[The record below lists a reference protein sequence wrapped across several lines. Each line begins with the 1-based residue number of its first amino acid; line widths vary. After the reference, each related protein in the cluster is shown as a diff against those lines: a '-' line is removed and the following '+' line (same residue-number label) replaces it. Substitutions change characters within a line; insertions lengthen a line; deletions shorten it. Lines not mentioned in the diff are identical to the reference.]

1 MCKNSLDFKRAWI
14 RFCEFGGLKLLWEYY
29 RIGLTKPIIAAAFRC
44 IKERRSLKTVYYVV
58 QEKAEQTLIDRY
70 GHLLK
75 DSADRQHRNDE
86 AVGNVPPIIWTAW
99 LQGLELAPRLVRS
112 CIASQR
118 KCFPCY
124 EHRILTLDNYRQWVE
139 LPEWV
144 EEKYARGMIPA
155 ALFSDVLRVAVLKR
169 YGGVWMD
176 ASVLCTGF
184 GNQQLQKQWTEV
196 ENSRFA
202 VFRYYRKGDRYPS
215 GLSNWFIAATP
226 DNVVL
231 TSVYD
236 MLTAYWRDYDCT
248 IDYYMM
254 HLFISCA
261 LKAFPEM
268 EREMP
273 KLNSRYSFFL
283 GDALSRTYSQEAWQE
298 LVDHVAIH
306 KLNYRKAEEA
316 QKNPQ
321 SYYNFILEI
330 NQNDIQT

>member
-1 MCKNSLDFKRAWI
+1 MLMKDFDKFKKR
-14 RFCEFGGLKLLWEYY
+14 FVQFGGWRLILQYARMGVLWTGVKALIRCVVSGKSFKAAYPAVTERVDEILIERY
-29 RIGLTKPIIAAAFRC
+29 RHILDENKDRFSKANPNSGK
-44 IKERRSLKTVYYVV
+44 RR
-58 QEKAEQTLIDRY
+58 E
-70 GHLLK
+70 
-75 DSADRQHRNDE
+75 SAVSR
-86 AVGNVPPIIWTAW
+86 IIWSAW
-99 LQGLELAPRLVRS
+99 LQGLDNAPEMVNVCLES
-112 CIASQR
+112 HQ
-118 KCFPCY
+118 KHLPGY
-124 EHRILTLDNYRQWVE
+124 EFRVLDMENYRQWVE

-226 DNVVL
+226 DNIVL

-268 EREMP
+268 ERGMP

-316 QKNPQ
+316 QKNPL
-321 SYYNFILEI
+321 SYYNFIRK
-330 NQNDIQT
+330 

>member
-1 MCKNSLDFKRAWI
+1 MGVLWTGVKALIRCVVSGKSFKAAYPAVTERVDEILIERYRHILDENKDRFSKANPNS
-14 RFCEFGGLKLLWEYY
+14 G
-29 RIGLTKPIIAAAFRC
+29 KPR
-44 IKERRSLKTVYYVV
+44 E
-58 QEKAEQTLIDRY
+58 
-70 GHLLK
+70 
-75 DSADRQHRNDE
+75 SAVSR
-86 AVGNVPPIIWTAW
+86 IIWSAW
-99 LQGLELAPRLVRS
+99 LQGLDNAPEMVNVCLES
-112 CIASQR
+112 HQ
-118 KCFPCY
+118 KHLPGY
-124 EHRILTLDNYRQWVE
+124 EFRVLDMENYRQWVE

-144 EEKYARGMIPA
+144 EEKYARGMIPL

-184 GNQQLQKQWTEV
+184 DNQQLQKQWTEV

-226 DNVVL
+226 DNIVL

-268 EREMP
+268 ERGMP

-306 KLNYRKAEEA
+306 KLNYRKADEA
-316 QKNPQ
+316 RKNPL
-321 SYYNFILEI
+321 SYYNFIRK
-330 NQNDIQT
+330 

>member
-1 MCKNSLDFKRAWI
+1 MLMKDFDKFKKR
-14 RFCEFGGLKLLWEYY
+14 FVQFGGWRLILQYARMGVLWTGVKALIRCVVSGKSFKAAYPAVTERVDEILIERY
-29 RIGLTKPIIAAAFRC
+29 RHILDENKDRFSKANPNSGK
-44 IKERRSLKTVYYVV
+44 RR
-58 QEKAEQTLIDRY
+58 E
-70 GHLLK
+70 
-75 DSADRQHRNDE
+75 SAVSR
-86 AVGNVPPIIWTAW
+86 IIWSAW
-99 LQGLELAPRLVRS
+99 LQGLDNAPEMVNVCLES
-112 CIASQR
+112 HQ
-118 KCFPCY
+118 KHLPGY
-124 EHRILTLDNYRQWVE
+124 EFRVLDMENYRQWVE

-268 EREMP
+268 ERGMP

-306 KLNYRKAEEA
+306 KLNYRKADEA
-316 QKNPQ
+316 RKNPQ
-321 SYYNFILEI
+321 SYYNFIRK
-330 NQNDIQT
+330 

>member
-1 MCKNSLDFKRAWI
+1 MIRCVVSGKSFKAAYPAVTERVDEILIERYRHILDENKDRFSKANPNSGKR
-14 RFCEFGGLKLLWEYY
+14 RE
-29 RIGLTKPIIAAAFRC
+29 
-44 IKERRSLKTVYYVV
+44 
-58 QEKAEQTLIDRY
+58 
-70 GHLLK
+70 
-75 DSADRQHRNDE
+75 SAVSR
-86 AVGNVPPIIWTAW
+86 IIWSAW
-99 LQGLELAPRLVRS
+99 LQGLDNAPEMVNVCLES
-112 CIASQR
+112 HQ
-118 KCFPCY
+118 KHLPGY
-124 EHRILTLDNYRQWVE
+124 EFRVLDMENYRQWVE

-330 NQNDIQT
+330 NQK

>member
-1 MCKNSLDFKRAWI
+1 MLMKDFDKFKKR
-14 RFCEFGGLKLLWEYY
+14 FVQFGGWRLILQYARMGVFWTGVKALL
-29 RIGLTKPIIAAAFRC
+29 RC
-44 IKERRSLKTVYYVV
+44 VVSGKSLKAAYPAVTERVDEILIERYRHILD
-58 QEKAEQTLIDRY
+58 ENKDRFSKANPNSGKPRE
-70 GHLLK
+70 
-75 DSADRQHRNDE
+75 SAVSR
-86 AVGNVPPIIWTAW
+86 IIWSAW
-99 LQGLELAPRLVRS
+99 LQGLDNAPEMVNVCLES
-112 CIASQR
+112 HQ
-118 KCFPCY
+118 KHLPGY
-124 EHRILTLDNYRQWVE
+124 EFRVLDMENYRQWVE

-184 GNQQLQKQWTEV
+184 DNQQLQKQWTEV

-268 EREMP
+268 ERGMP

-306 KLNYRKAEEA
+306 KLNYRKADEA
-316 QKNPQ
+316 RKNPL
-321 SYYNFILEI
+321 SYYNFIRK
-330 NQNDIQT
+330 

>member
-1 MCKNSLDFKRAWI
+1 MLMKDFDKFKKR
-14 RFCEFGGLKLLWEYY
+14 FVQFGGWRLILQYARMGVLWTGVKALLRCVVSGKSFKAAYPAVTERVDEILIERY
-29 RIGLTKPIIAAAFRC
+29 RHILDENKDRFSKDNPNSGKPR
-44 IKERRSLKTVYYVV
+44 E
-58 QEKAEQTLIDRY
+58 
-70 GHLLK
+70 
-75 DSADRQHRNDE
+75 SAVSR
-86 AVGNVPPIIWTAW
+86 IIWSAW
-99 LQGLELAPRLVRS
+99 LQGLDNAPEMVNVCLES
-112 CIASQR
+112 HQ
-118 KCFPCY
+118 KHLPGY
-124 EHRILTLDNYRQWVE
+124 EFRVLDMENYRQWVE

-226 DNVVL
+226 DNIVL

-268 EREMP
+268 ERGMP

-306 KLNYRKAEEA
+306 KLNYRKADEA
-316 QKNPQ
+316 RKNPL
-321 SYYNFILEI
+321 SYYNFIRK
-330 NQNDIQT
+330 

>member
-1 MCKNSLDFKRAWI
+1 MLMKDFDKFKKR
-14 RFCEFGGLKLLWEYY
+14 FVQFGGWRLILQYARMGVLWTGVKALL
-29 RIGLTKPIIAAAFRC
+29 RC
-44 IKERRSLKTVYYVV
+44 VVSGKSLKAAYPAVTERVDEILIERYRHILD
-58 QEKAEQTLIDRY
+58 ENKDRFSKANPNSGKPRE
-70 GHLLK
+70 
-75 DSADRQHRNDE
+75 SAVSR
-86 AVGNVPPIIWTAW
+86 IIWSAW
-99 LQGLELAPRLVRS
+99 LQGLDNAPEMVNVCLES
-112 CIASQR
+112 HQ
-118 KCFPCY
+118 KHLPGY
-124 EHRILTLDNYRQWVE
+124 EFRVLDMENYRQWVE

-184 GNQQLQKQWTEV
+184 DNQQLQKQWTEV

-268 EREMP
+268 ERGMP

-306 KLNYRKAEEA
+306 KLNYRKADEA
-316 QKNPQ
+316 RKKPL
-321 SYYNFILEI
+321 SYYNFIRK
-330 NQNDIQT
+330 

>member
-1 MCKNSLDFKRAWI
+1 MLMKDFDKFKKR
-14 RFCEFGGLKLLWEYY
+14 FVQFGGWRLILQYARMGVLWTGVKALIRCVVSGKSFKAAYPAVTERVDEILIERY
-29 RIGLTKPIIAAAFRC
+29 RHILDENKDRFSKDNPNSGKPR
-44 IKERRSLKTVYYVV
+44 E
-58 QEKAEQTLIDRY
+58 
-70 GHLLK
+70 
-75 DSADRQHRNDE
+75 SAVSR
-86 AVGNVPPIIWTAW
+86 IIWSAW
-99 LQGLELAPRLVRS
+99 LQGLDNAPEMVNVCLES
-112 CIASQR
+112 HQ
-118 KCFPCY
+118 KHLPGY
-124 EHRILTLDNYRQWVE
+124 EFRVLDMENYRQWVE

-226 DNVVL
+226 DNIVL

-268 EREMP
+268 ERGMP

-306 KLNYRKAEEA
+306 KLNYRKADEA
-316 QKNPQ
+316 RKNPQ
-321 SYYNFILEI
+321 SYYNFIRK
-330 NQNDIQT
+330 

>member
-1 MCKNSLDFKRAWI
+1 MLMKDFDKFKKR
-14 RFCEFGGLKLLWEYY
+14 FVQFGGWRLILQYARMGVLWTGVKALIRCVVSGKSFKAACPAVTERVDEILIERY
-29 RIGLTKPIIAAAFRC
+29 RHILDENKDRFSKANPNSGKPR
-44 IKERRSLKTVYYVV
+44 E
-58 QEKAEQTLIDRY
+58 
-70 GHLLK
+70 
-75 DSADRQHRNDE
+75 SAVSR
-86 AVGNVPPIIWTAW
+86 IIWSAW
-99 LQGLELAPRLVRS
+99 LQGLDNAPEMVNVCLES
-112 CIASQR
+112 HQ
-118 KCFPCY
+118 KHLPGY
-124 EHRILTLDNYRQWVE
+124 EFRVLDMENYRQWVE

-184 GNQQLQKQWTEV
+184 DNQQLQKQWTEV

-268 EREMP
+268 ERGMP

-316 QKNPQ
+316 QKNPL
-321 SYYNFILEI
+321 SYYNFIRK
-330 NQNDIQT
+330 

>member
-1 MCKNSLDFKRAWI
+1 MKDFDKFKT
-14 RFCEFGGLKLLWEYY
+14 RFVQFGGMRLVCQYVHMGVFWTGVKALL
-29 RIGLTKPIIAAAFRC
+29 RC
-44 IKERRSLKTVYYVV
+44 VVSGKSLKAAYPAVTERVDEILIERYRHILD
-58 QEKAEQTLIDRY
+58 ENKDRFSKANPNSGKRRE
-70 GHLLK
+70 
-75 DSADRQHRNDE
+75 SAVSR
-86 AVGNVPPIIWTAW
+86 IIWSAW
-99 LQGLELAPRLVRS
+99 LQGLDNAPEMVNVCLES
-112 CIASQR
+112 HQ
-118 KCFPCY
+118 KHLPGY
-124 EHRILTLDNYRQWVE
+124 EFRVLDMENYRQWVE

-184 GNQQLQKQWTEV
+184 DNQQLQKQWTEV

-226 DNVVL
+226 DNIVL

-268 EREMP
+268 ERGMP

-316 QKNPQ
+316 QKNPL
-321 SYYNFILEI
+321 SYYNFIRK
-330 NQNDIQT
+330 

>member
-1 MCKNSLDFKRAWI
+1 MLMKDFDKFKKR
-14 RFCEFGGLKLLWEYY
+14 FVQFGGWRLILQYARMGVLWTGVKALIRCVVSGKSFKAAYPAVTERVDEILIERY
-29 RIGLTKPIIAAAFRC
+29 RHILDENKDRFSKANPNSGK
-44 IKERRSLKTVYYVV
+44 RR
-58 QEKAEQTLIDRY
+58 E
-70 GHLLK
+70 
-75 DSADRQHRNDE
+75 SAVSR
-86 AVGNVPPIIWTAW
+86 IIWSAW
-99 LQGLELAPRLVRS
+99 LQGLDNAPEMVNVCLES
-112 CIASQR
+112 HQ
-118 KCFPCY
+118 KHLPGY
-124 EHRILTLDNYRQWVE
+124 EFRVLDMENYRQWVE

-226 DNVVL
+226 DNIVL

-268 EREMP
+268 ERGMP

-306 KLNYRKAEEA
+306 KLNYRRADEA
-316 QKNPQ
+316 RKNPL
-321 SYYNFILEI
+321 SYYNFIRK
-330 NQNDIQT
+330 

>member
-1 MCKNSLDFKRAWI
+1 MLMKDFDKFKKR
-14 RFCEFGGLKLLWEYY
+14 FVQFGGWRLILQYARMGVFWTGVKALL
-29 RIGLTKPIIAAAFRC
+29 RC
-44 IKERRSLKTVYYVV
+44 VVSGKSLKAAYPAVTERVDEILIERYRHILD
-58 QEKAEQTLIDRY
+58 ENKDRFSKANPNSGKPRE
-70 GHLLK
+70 
-75 DSADRQHRNDE
+75 SAVSR
-86 AVGNVPPIIWTAW
+86 IIWSAW
-99 LQGLELAPRLVRS
+99 LQGLDNAPEMVNVCLES
-112 CIASQR
+112 HQ
-118 KCFPCY
+118 KHLPGY
-124 EHRILTLDNYRQWVE
+124 EFRVLDMENYRQWVE

-184 GNQQLQKQWTEV
+184 DNQQLQKQWTEV

-268 EREMP
+268 ERGMP

-316 QKNPQ
+316 QKNPL
-321 SYYNFILEI
+321 SYYNFIRK
-330 NQNDIQT
+330 

>member
-1 MCKNSLDFKRAWI
+1 MLMKDFDKFKKR
-14 RFCEFGGLKLLWEYY
+14 FVQFGGWRLILQYARMGVFWTGVKALL
-29 RIGLTKPIIAAAFRC
+29 RC
-44 IKERRSLKTVYYVV
+44 VVSGKSLKAAYPAVTERVDEILIERYRHILD
-58 QEKAEQTLIDRY
+58 ENKDRFSKANPNSGKPRE
-70 GHLLK
+70 
-75 DSADRQHRNDE
+75 SAVSR
-86 AVGNVPPIIWTAW
+86 IIWSAW
-99 LQGLELAPRLVRS
+99 LQGLDNAPEMVNVCLES
-112 CIASQR
+112 HQ
-118 KCFPCY
+118 KHLPGY
-124 EHRILTLDNYRQWVE
+124 EFRVLDMENYRQWVE
-139 LPEWV
+139 LPEWLV
-144 EEKYARGMIPA
+144 EKYARGKIPP

-184 GNQQLQKQWTEV
+184 DNQQLQKQWTEV

-226 DNVVL
+226 DNIVL

-268 EREMP
+268 ERGMP

-283 GDALSRTYSQEAWQE
+283 GDALSRAYSQEAWQE

-316 QKNPQ
+316 QKNPL
-321 SYYNFILEI
+321 SYYNFIRK
-330 NQNDIQT
+330 

>member
-1 MCKNSLDFKRAWI
+1 MKDFDKFKKR
-14 RFCEFGGLKLLWEYY
+14 FVQFGGWRLILQYARMGVLWTGVKALIRCVVSGKSFKAAYPAVTERVDEILIERY
-29 RIGLTKPIIAAAFRC
+29 RHILDENKDRFSKDNPNSGKPR
-44 IKERRSLKTVYYVV
+44 E
-58 QEKAEQTLIDRY
+58 
-70 GHLLK
+70 
-75 DSADRQHRNDE
+75 SAVSR
-86 AVGNVPPIIWTAW
+86 IIWSAW
-99 LQGLELAPRLVRS
+99 LQGLDNAPEMVNVCLES
-112 CIASQR
+112 HQ
-118 KCFPCY
+118 KHLPGY
-124 EHRILTLDNYRQWVE
+124 EFRVLDMENYRQWVE

-268 EREMP
+268 ERGMS

-316 QKNPQ
+316 QKNPL
-321 SYYNFILEI
+321 SYYNFIRK
-330 NQNDIQT
+330 

>member
-1 MCKNSLDFKRAWI
+1 MKDFDKFKKR
-14 RFCEFGGLKLLWEYY
+14 FVQFGGWRLILQYARMGVFWTGVKVLL
-29 RIGLTKPIIAAAFRC
+29 RC
-44 IKERRSLKTVYYVV
+44 VVSGKSLKAAYPAVTERVDEILIERYRHILD
-58 QEKAEQTLIDRY
+58 ENKDRFSKANPNSGKRRE
-70 GHLLK
+70 
-75 DSADRQHRNDE
+75 SAVSR
-86 AVGNVPPIIWTAW
+86 IIWSAW
-99 LQGLELAPRLVRS
+99 LQGLDNAPEMVNVCLES
-112 CIASQR
+112 HQ
-118 KCFPCY
+118 KHLPGY
-124 EHRILTLDNYRQWVE
+124 EFRVLDMENYRQWVE

-184 GNQQLQKQWTEV
+184 DNQQLQKQWAEV

-226 DNVVL
+226 DNIVL

-268 EREMP
+268 ERGMP

-316 QKNPQ
+316 QKNPL
-321 SYYNFILEI
+321 SYYNFIRK
-330 NQNDIQT
+330 

>member
-1 MCKNSLDFKRAWI
+1 MLMKDFDKFKKR
-14 RFCEFGGLKLLWEYY
+14 FVQFGGWRLILQYARMGVLWTGVKALIRCVVSGKSFKAAYPAVTERVDEILIERY
-29 RIGLTKPIIAAAFRC
+29 RHILDENKDRFSKANPNSGK
-44 IKERRSLKTVYYVV
+44 RR
-58 QEKAEQTLIDRY
+58 E
-70 GHLLK
+70 
-75 DSADRQHRNDE
+75 SAVSR
-86 AVGNVPPIIWTAW
+86 IIWSAW
-99 LQGLELAPRLVRS
+99 LQGLDNAPEMVNVCLES
-112 CIASQR
+112 HQ
-118 KCFPCY
+118 KHLPGY
-124 EHRILTLDNYRQWVE
+124 EFRVLDMENYRQWVE

-330 NQNDIQT
+330 NQK

>member
-1 MCKNSLDFKRAWI
+1 MLMKDFDKFKKR
-14 RFCEFGGLKLLWEYY
+14 FVQFGGWRLILQYASMGVLWTGVKALL
-29 RIGLTKPIIAAAFRC
+29 RC
-44 IKERRSLKTVYYVV
+44 VVSGKSLKAAYPAVTERVDEILIERYRHILD
-58 QEKAEQTLIDRY
+58 ENKDRFSKANPNSGKRRE
-70 GHLLK
+70 
-75 DSADRQHRNDE
+75 SAVSR
-86 AVGNVPPIIWTAW
+86 IIWSAW
-99 LQGLELAPRLVRS
+99 LQGLDNAPEMVNVCLES
-112 CIASQR
+112 HQ
-118 KCFPCY
+118 KHLPGY
-124 EHRILTLDNYRQWVE
+124 EFRVLDMENYRQWVE

-268 EREMP
+268 ERGMP

-306 KLNYRKAEEA
+306 KLNYRKADEA
-316 QKNPQ
+316 RKNPL
-321 SYYNFILEI
+321 SYYNFIRK
-330 NQNDIQT
+330 

>member
-1 MCKNSLDFKRAWI
+1 MLMKDFDKFKKR
-14 RFCEFGGLKLLWEYY
+14 FVQFGGWRLILQYARMGVFWTGVKALIRCVVSGKSFKAAYPAVTERVDEILIERY
-29 RIGLTKPIIAAAFRC
+29 RHILDENKDRFSKANPNSGK
-44 IKERRSLKTVYYVV
+44 RR
-58 QEKAEQTLIDRY
+58 E
-70 GHLLK
+70 
-75 DSADRQHRNDE
+75 SAVSR
-86 AVGNVPPIIWTAW
+86 IIWSAW
-99 LQGLELAPRLVRS
+99 LQGLDNAPEMVNVCLES
-112 CIASQR
+112 HQ
-118 KCFPCY
+118 KHLPGY
-124 EHRILTLDNYRQWVE
+124 EFRVLDMENYRQWVE

-226 DNVVL
+226 DNIVL

-268 EREMP
+268 ERGMP
-273 KLNSRYSFFL
+273 KLNSRYNFFL

-306 KLNYRKAEEA
+306 KLNYRKADEA
-316 QKNPQ
+316 RKNPQ
-321 SYYNFILEI
+321 SYYNFIRK
-330 NQNDIQT
+330 

>member
-1 MCKNSLDFKRAWI
+1 MLMKDFDKFKKR
-14 RFCEFGGLKLLWEYY
+14 FVQFGGWRLILQYARMGVFWTGVKALL
-29 RIGLTKPIIAAAFRC
+29 RC
-44 IKERRSLKTVYYVV
+44 VVSGKSLKAAYPAVTERVDEILIERYRHILD
-58 QEKAEQTLIDRY
+58 ENKDRFSKANPNSGKRRE
-70 GHLLK
+70 
-75 DSADRQHRNDE
+75 SAVSR
-86 AVGNVPPIIWTAW
+86 IIWSAW
-99 LQGLELAPRLVRS
+99 LQGLDNAPEMVNVCLES
-112 CIASQR
+112 HQ
-118 KCFPCY
+118 KHLPGY
-124 EHRILTLDNYRQWVE
+124 EFRVLDMENYRQWVE

-184 GNQQLQKQWTEV
+184 DNQQLQKQWTEV

-268 EREMP
+268 ERGMP

-316 QKNPQ
+316 QKNPL
-321 SYYNFILEI
+321 SYYNFIRK
-330 NQNDIQT
+330 

>member
-1 MCKNSLDFKRAWI
+1 MLMKDFDKFKKR
-14 RFCEFGGLKLLWEYY
+14 FVQFGGWRLILQYARMGVLWTGVKALLRCVVSGKSFKAAYPAVTERVDEILIERY
-29 RIGLTKPIIAAAFRC
+29 RHILDENKDRFSKANPNSGK
-44 IKERRSLKTVYYVV
+44 RR
-58 QEKAEQTLIDRY
+58 E
-70 GHLLK
+70 
-75 DSADRQHRNDE
+75 SAVSR
-86 AVGNVPPIIWTAW
+86 IIWSAW
-99 LQGLELAPRLVRS
+99 LQGLDNAPEMVNVCLES
-112 CIASQR
+112 HQ
-118 KCFPCY
+118 KHLPGY
-124 EHRILTLDNYRQWVE
+124 EFRVLDMENYRQWVE

-226 DNVVL
+226 DNIVL

-268 EREMP
+268 ERGMP

-306 KLNYRKAEEA
+306 KLNYRKADEA
-316 QKNPQ
+316 RKNPL
-321 SYYNFILEI
+321 SYYNFIRK
-330 NQNDIQT
+330 

>member
-1 MCKNSLDFKRAWI
+1 
-14 RFCEFGGLKLLWEYY
+14 
-29 RIGLTKPIIAAAFRC
+29 
-44 IKERRSLKTVYYVV
+44 
-58 QEKAEQTLIDRY
+58 
-70 GHLLK
+70 
-75 DSADRQHRNDE
+75 
-86 AVGNVPPIIWTAW
+86 
-99 LQGLELAPRLVRS
+99 
-112 CIASQR
+112 
-118 KCFPCY
+118 
-124 EHRILTLDNYRQWVE
+124 
-139 LPEWV
+139 
-144 EEKYARGMIPA
+144 
-155 ALFSDVLRVAVLKR
+155 
-169 YGGVWMD
+169 MD

-184 GNQQLQKQWTEV
+184 DNQQLQKQWNEV

-306 KLNYRKAEEA
+306 KLNYRKADEA
-316 QKNPQ
+316 RKNQ
-321 SYYNFILEI
+321 LSYYNFIRK
-330 NQNDIQT
+330 

>member
-1 MCKNSLDFKRAWI
+1 MLMKDFDKFKKR
-14 RFCEFGGLKLLWEYY
+14 FVQFGGWRLILQYASMGVLWTGVKAL
-29 RIGLTKPIIAAAFRC
+29 IRC
-44 IKERRSLKTVYYVV
+44 VVSGKSLKAAYPAVTERVDEILIERYRHILD
-58 QEKAEQTLIDRY
+58 ENKDRFSKANPNSGKPRE
-70 GHLLK
+70 
-75 DSADRQHRNDE
+75 SAVSR
-86 AVGNVPPIIWTAW
+86 IIWSAW
-99 LQGLELAPRLVRS
+99 LQGLDNAPEMVNVCLES
-112 CIASQR
+112 HQ
-118 KCFPCY
+118 KHLPGY
-124 EHRILTLDNYRQWVE
+124 EFRVLDMENYRQWVE

-268 EREMP
+268 ERGMP

-306 KLNYRKAEEA
+306 KLNYRKADEA
-316 QKNPQ
+316 RKNPH
-321 SYYNFILEI
+321 SYYNFIRK
-330 NQNDIQT
+330 

>member
-1 MCKNSLDFKRAWI
+1 MLMKDFDKFKKR
-14 RFCEFGGLKLLWEYY
+14 FVQFGGWRLILQYARMGVLWTGVKALIRCVVSGKSFKAAYPAVTERVDEILIERY
-29 RIGLTKPIIAAAFRC
+29 RHILDENKDRFSKANPNSGK
-44 IKERRSLKTVYYVV
+44 RR
-58 QEKAEQTLIDRY
+58 E
-70 GHLLK
+70 
-75 DSADRQHRNDE
+75 SAVSR
-86 AVGNVPPIIWTAW
+86 IIWSAW
-99 LQGLELAPRLVRS
+99 LQGLDNAPEMVNVCLES
-112 CIASQR
+112 HQ
-118 KCFPCY
+118 KHLPGY
-124 EHRILTLDNYRQWVE
+124 EFRVLDMENYRQWVE

-226 DNVVL
+226 DNIVL

-306 KLNYRKAEEA
+306 KLNYRKADEA
-316 QKNPQ
+316 RKNPQ
-321 SYYNFILEI
+321 SYYNFIRK
-330 NQNDIQT
+330 

>member
-1 MCKNSLDFKRAWI
+1 MLMKDFDKFKKR
-14 RFCEFGGLKLLWEYY
+14 FVQFGGWRLILQYARMGVLWTGVKALL
-29 RIGLTKPIIAAAFRC
+29 RC
-44 IKERRSLKTVYYVV
+44 VVSGKSLKAAYPAVTERVD
-58 QEKAEQTLIDRY
+58 EILIERYRHILDENKDRFSNANPNS
-70 GHLLK
+70 GNPRE
-75 DSADRQHRNDE
+75 SAVSR
-86 AVGNVPPIIWTAW
+86 IIWSAW
-99 LQGLELAPRLVRS
+99 LQGLDNAPEMVNVCLES
-112 CIASQR
+112 HQ
-118 KCFPCY
+118 KHLPGY
-124 EHRILTLDNYRQWVE
+124 EFRVLDMENYRQWVE

-184 GNQQLQKQWTEV
+184 DNQQLQKQWTEV

-268 EREMP
+268 ERGMP

-306 KLNYRKAEEA
+306 KLNYRKADEA
-316 QKNPQ
+316 RKNPL
-321 SYYNFILEI
+321 SYYNFIRK
-330 NQNDIQT
+330 

>member
-1 MCKNSLDFKRAWI
+1 MLMKDFDKFKKR
-14 RFCEFGGLKLLWEYY
+14 FVQFGGWRLILQYARMGVFWTGVKALL
-29 RIGLTKPIIAAAFRC
+29 RC
-44 IKERRSLKTVYYVV
+44 VVSGKSLKAAYPAVTERVDEILIERYRHILD
-58 QEKAEQTLIDRY
+58 ENKDRFSKANPNSGKPRE
-70 GHLLK
+70 
-75 DSADRQHRNDE
+75 SAVSR
-86 AVGNVPPIIWTAW
+86 IIWSAW
-99 LQGLELAPRLVRS
+99 LQGLDNAPEMVNVCLES
-112 CIASQR
+112 HQ
-118 KCFPCY
+118 KLLPGY
-124 EHRILTLDNYRQWVE
+124 EFRVLDMENYPQWVE

-184 GNQQLQKQWTEV
+184 DNQQLQKQWTEV

-268 EREMP
+268 ERGMP

-316 QKNPQ
+316 QKNPL
-321 SYYNFILEI
+321 SYYNFIRK
-330 NQNDIQT
+330 

>member
-1 MCKNSLDFKRAWI
+1 MLMKDFDKFKKR
-14 RFCEFGGLKLLWEYY
+14 FVQFGGWRLILQYARMGVLWTGVKALIRCVVSGKSFKAAYPAVTERVDEILIERY
-29 RIGLTKPIIAAAFRC
+29 RHILDENKDRFSKANPNSGKPR
-44 IKERRSLKTVYYVV
+44 E
-58 QEKAEQTLIDRY
+58 
-70 GHLLK
+70 
-75 DSADRQHRNDE
+75 SAVSR
-86 AVGNVPPIIWTAW
+86 IIWSAW
-99 LQGLELAPRLVRS
+99 LQGLDNAPEMVNVCLES
-112 CIASQR
+112 HQ
-118 KCFPCY
+118 KHLPGY
-124 EHRILTLDNYRQWVE
+124 EFRVLDMENYRQWVE

-268 EREMP
+268 ERGMP

-306 KLNYRKAEEA
+306 KLNYRKADEA
-316 QKNPQ
+316 RKNPL
-321 SYYNFILEI
+321 SYYNFIRK
-330 NQNDIQT
+330 

>member
-1 MCKNSLDFKRAWI
+1 MLMKDFDKFKKR
-14 RFCEFGGLKLLWEYY
+14 FVQFGGWRLILQYARMGVLWTGVKALIRCVVSGKSFKAAYPAVTERVDEILIERY
-29 RIGLTKPIIAAAFRC
+29 RHILDENKDRFSKANPNSGK
-44 IKERRSLKTVYYVV
+44 RR
-58 QEKAEQTLIDRY
+58 E
-70 GHLLK
+70 
-75 DSADRQHRNDE
+75 SAVSR
-86 AVGNVPPIIWTAW
+86 IIWSAW
-99 LQGLELAPRLVRS
+99 LQGLDNAPEMVNVCLES
-112 CIASQR
+112 HQ
-118 KCFPCY
+118 KHLPGY
-124 EHRILTLDNYRQWVE
+124 EFRVLDMENYRQWVE

-268 EREMP
+268 ERGMP

-306 KLNYRKAEEA
+306 KLNYRRAEEA
-316 QKNPQ
+316 QKNPL
-321 SYYNFILEI
+321 SYYNFIRK
-330 NQNDIQT
+330 

>member
-1 MCKNSLDFKRAWI
+1 MLMKDFDKFKKR
-14 RFCEFGGLKLLWEYY
+14 FVQFGGWRLILQYARMGVLWTGVKALIRCVVSGKSFKAAYPAVTERVDEILIERY
-29 RIGLTKPIIAAAFRC
+29 RHILDENKDRFSKANPNSGK
-44 IKERRSLKTVYYVV
+44 RR
-58 QEKAEQTLIDRY
+58 E
-70 GHLLK
+70 
-75 DSADRQHRNDE
+75 SAVSR
-86 AVGNVPPIIWTAW
+86 IIWSAW
-99 LQGLELAPRLVRS
+99 LQGLDNAPEMVNVCLES
-112 CIASQR
+112 HQ
-118 KCFPCY
+118 KHLPGY
-124 EHRILTLDNYRQWVE
+124 EFRVLDMENYRQWVE

-226 DNVVL
+226 DNIVL

-268 EREMP
+268 ERGMP

-306 KLNYRKAEEA
+306 KLNYRKADEA

-330 NQNDIQT
+330 NQK

>member
-1 MCKNSLDFKRAWI
+1 MLMKDFDKFKKR
-14 RFCEFGGLKLLWEYY
+14 FVQFGGWRLILQYASMGVLWTGVKAL
-29 RIGLTKPIIAAAFRC
+29 IRC
-44 IKERRSLKTVYYVV
+44 VVSGKSLKAAYPAVTERVDEILIERYRHILD
-58 QEKAEQTLIDRY
+58 ENKDRFSKANPNSGKPRE
-70 GHLLK
+70 
-75 DSADRQHRNDE
+75 SAVSR
-86 AVGNVPPIIWTAW
+86 IIWSAW
-99 LQGLELAPRLVRS
+99 LQGLDNAPEMVNVCLES
-112 CIASQR
+112 HQ
-118 KCFPCY
+118 KHLPGY
-124 EHRILTLDNYRQWVE
+124 EFRVLDMENYRQWVE

-184 GNQQLQKQWTEV
+184 DNQQLQKQWTEV

-268 EREMP
+268 ERGMP

-316 QKNPQ
+316 QKNPL
-321 SYYNFILEI
+321 SYYNFIRK
-330 NQNDIQT
+330 

>member
-1 MCKNSLDFKRAWI
+1 MLMKDFDKFKKR
-14 RFCEFGGLKLLWEYY
+14 FVQFGGWRLILQYARMGVFWTGVKALIRCVVSGKSFKAAYPAVTERVDEILIERY
-29 RIGLTKPIIAAAFRC
+29 RHILDENKDRFSKANPNSGKPR
-44 IKERRSLKTVYYVV
+44 E
-58 QEKAEQTLIDRY
+58 
-70 GHLLK
+70 
-75 DSADRQHRNDE
+75 SAVSR
-86 AVGNVPPIIWTAW
+86 IIWSAW
-99 LQGLELAPRLVRS
+99 LQGLDNAPEMVNVCLES
-112 CIASQR
+112 H
-118 KCFPCY
+118 KKHLPGY
-124 EHRILTLDNYRQWVE
+124 EFRVLDMENYRQWVE

-268 EREMP
+268 ERGMP
-273 KLNSRYSFFL
+273 KLNSRYSLFL

-306 KLNYRKAEEA
+306 KLNYRKADEA
-316 QKNPQ
+316 RKNPQ
-321 SYYNFILEI
+321 SYYNFIRK
-330 NQNDIQT
+330 

>member
-1 MCKNSLDFKRAWI
+1 MLMKDFDKFKKR
-14 RFCEFGGLKLLWEYY
+14 FVQFGGWRLILQYARMGVLWTGVKALIRCVVSGKSFKAAYPAVTERVDEILIERY
-29 RIGLTKPIIAAAFRC
+29 RHILDENKDRFSKANPNSGKPR
-44 IKERRSLKTVYYVV
+44 E
-58 QEKAEQTLIDRY
+58 
-70 GHLLK
+70 
-75 DSADRQHRNDE
+75 SAVSR
-86 AVGNVPPIIWTAW
+86 IIWSAW
-99 LQGLELAPRLVRS
+99 LQGLDNAPEMVNVCLES
-112 CIASQR
+112 HQ
-118 KCFPCY
+118 KHLPGY
-124 EHRILTLDNYRQWVE
+124 EFRVLDMENYRQWVE

-184 GNQQLQKQWTEV
+184 DNQQLQKQWTEV

-268 EREMP
+268 ERGMP

-316 QKNPQ
+316 QKNPL
-321 SYYNFILEI
+321 SYYNFIRK
-330 NQNDIQT
+330 

>member
-1 MCKNSLDFKRAWI
+1 MLMKDFDKFKKR
-14 RFCEFGGLKLLWEYY
+14 FVQFGGWRLILQYARMGVFWTGVKALIRCVVSGKSFKAAYPAVTERVDEILIERY
-29 RIGLTKPIIAAAFRC
+29 RHILDENKDRFSKANPNSGK
-44 IKERRSLKTVYYVV
+44 RR
-58 QEKAEQTLIDRY
+58 E
-70 GHLLK
+70 
-75 DSADRQHRNDE
+75 SAVSR
-86 AVGNVPPIIWTAW
+86 IIWSAW
-99 LQGLELAPRLVRS
+99 LQGLDNAPEMVNVCLES
-112 CIASQR
+112 HQ
-118 KCFPCY
+118 KHLPGY
-124 EHRILTLDNYRQWVE
+124 EFRVLDMENYRQWVE

-268 EREMP
+268 ERGMP

-316 QKNPQ
+316 QKNPL
-321 SYYNFILEI
+321 SYYNFIRK
-330 NQNDIQT
+330 

>member
-1 MCKNSLDFKRAWI
+1 MQMKDFDKFKKR
-14 RFCEFGGLKLLWEYY
+14 FVQFGGWRLILQYACMGVLWTGVKALIRCVVSGKSFKAAYPAVTERVDEILIERY
-29 RIGLTKPIIAAAFRC
+29 RHILDENKDRFSKANPNSGK
-44 IKERRSLKTVYYVV
+44 RR
-58 QEKAEQTLIDRY
+58 E
-70 GHLLK
+70 
-75 DSADRQHRNDE
+75 SAVSR
-86 AVGNVPPIIWTAW
+86 IIWSAW
-99 LQGLELAPRLVRS
+99 LQGLDNAPEMVNVCLES
-112 CIASQR
+112 H
-118 KCFPCY
+118 KKHLPGY
-124 EHRILTLDNYRQWVE
+124 EFRVLDMENYRQWVE

-268 EREMP
+268 ERGMP

-316 QKNPQ
+316 QKNPL
-321 SYYNFILEI
+321 SYYNFIRK
-330 NQNDIQT
+330 